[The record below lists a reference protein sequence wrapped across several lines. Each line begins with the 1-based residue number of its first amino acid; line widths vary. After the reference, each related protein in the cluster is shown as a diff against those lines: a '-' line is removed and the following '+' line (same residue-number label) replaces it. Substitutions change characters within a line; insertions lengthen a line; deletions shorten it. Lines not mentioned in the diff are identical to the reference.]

1 MSKVGGSG
9 KGLSYSGRQR
19 PKNYVFFVTYFS
31 YKTSNRFQKSG
42 NKEVYET
49 KNMENAFVMRV
60 DMPGCSASSF
70 VYRVEEGKNVHF
82 SAHEPDM
89 PEYSHDGRKYEGTLV
104 CNPAVFE
111 VKEAKAE
118 LVDGVMWLTVPK
130 IPRKEEPE
138 HYVLQKMLKLK
149 ITSDM
154 FR

>member
-9 KGLSYSGRQR
+9 RGLSYSGRQR
-19 PKNYVFFVTYFS
+19 PKNLPLIP
-31 YKTSNRFQKSG
+31 SNRFQKSG

-82 SAHEPDM
+82 SAHELDM

>member
-19 PKNYVFFVTYFS
+19 PKNYVFFVTYF
-31 YKTSNRFQKSG
+31 SNRFQKSG